1 MIEDSL
7 AVQRNLSGG
16 VLHMWRVNKI
26 TLSEQASHKL
36 LPPRLIWAISGKNM
50 QSTNM
55 AKEQKHGKKKHKN
68 GKKHTKMAKI
78 KHLCPSMRGIRNPHL
93 DQDYGDAAENKEQ
106 MNL

>member
-55 AKEQKHGKKKHKN
+55 AKSKNMAKKHKN
-68 GKKHTKMAKI
+68 GNKKRTTKNGK
-78 KHLCPSMRGIRNPHL
+78 
-93 DQDYGDAAENKEQ
+93 NKALVSQLEG
-106 MNL
+106 NS